1 MGIVYFVSRIYTWRE
16 ALFKTDIGTPTKQD
30 GMEAFH
36 AKAGK
41 QGFLVFGPY
50 VSVEAGRYMATFRV
64 SIDHGARPILPTVCG
79 WVDVAVGGTTIA
91 QTMLYD
97 TRLIGSPFVTL
108 PFELSEPATNV
119 EFRVITSGRLPLIAR
134 MPTFEPIGA
143 EEARYRPAFPL
154 RVEPKSPFI
163 LEHLPS
169 FRELYEEGANL
180 DEDAVGPY
188 VRFGPL
194 RFGITN
200 TDDFQLVREI
210 LLNNEYNFV
219 TGRKSIFIDIGMN
232 AGLTS
237 IQAAYKP
244 NVTAVHGFEP
254 YEVPYKKALMN
265 IVRNSTVRG
274 KIHTYNFGLSDFT
287 GAEKVNVSE
296 DTTIG
301 NSIRGRETGTPATI
315 QIRDAAEA
323 LAPIIAEARGR
334 GENVVMKVD
343 CEGSEFAIM
352 KRLNEAK
359 LLPLINI
366 FVIEWHRWWHPDMNH
381 VTLTEPL
388 LRNGYE
394 VFDRSVPSNLHAGML
409 YAVRGS
415 S

>member
-1 MGIVYFVSRIYTWRE
+1 M
-16 ALFKTDIGTPTKQD
+16 D
-30 GMEAFH
+30 AFQ

-41 QGFLVFGPY
+41 QGFLIFGPY

-64 SIDHGARPILPTVCG
+64 SVNHSARPILPTVCG
-79 WVDVAVGGTTIA
+79 WVDVAVGGQTIA

-97 TRLIGSPFVTL
+97 TRLIASPFVTL
-108 PFELSEPATNV
+108 PFELSETATNV

-134 MPTFEPIGA
+134 FPTFEPIGA
-143 EEARYRPAFPL
+143 EEARYHPAFPL

-169 FRELYEEGANL
+169 FRELHEEGANL

-188 VRFGPL
+188 VGFGPL
-194 RFGITN
+194 RFGITS
-200 TDDFQLVREI
+200 TDDFQLIREI
-210 LLNNEYNFV
+210 LLNNEYNFI

-254 YEVPYKKALMN
+254 FEAPYKKALMN
-265 IVRNSTVRG
+265 IARNSAVRG
-274 KIHTYNFGLSDFT
+274 KIHTYNFGLSDFN
-287 GAEKVNVSE
+287 GPLQVNESA

-301 NSIRGRETGTPATI
+301 NSIRGRETGTPTTI
-315 QIRDAAEA
+315 QIRDTVDA
-323 LAPIIAEARGR
+323 LSDIITQANSR

-352 KRLNEAK
+352 KRLDEAK
-359 LLPLINI
+359 LLPQIRS
-366 FVIEWHRWWHPDMNH
+366 FVIEWHRWWNPDLNH

-394 VFDRSVPSNLHAGML
+394 VFDRSVASNLHAGML
-409 YAVRGS
+409 YAVRG
-415 S
+415 